1 MRMIRIFLG
10 LLAATVALATAGTAA
25 AEDVYTCPVE
35 DVIGFR
41 KMADGATADNKFGWA
56 MDVDT
61 LQPEDIVYQL
71 IVSDDG
77 VVSVYVSTDGS
88 EYMDLEEIYGFG
100 IDTFQRGVLALS
112 GGSDIEQGSTRFNF
126 AFDVAEMTMML
137 HISSVYA
144 EDTPLDTSMYLYT
157 AKCS

>member
-1 MRMIRIFLG
+1 M
-10 LLAATVALATAGTAA
+10 ALATAGTAA

-41 KMADGATADNKFGWA
+41 KMEEGATADNKFGWA

-88 EYMDLEEIYGFG
+88 EYMDLEEIYDFG
-100 IDTFQRGVLALS
+100 IDTFQRGVL
-112 GGSDIEQGSTRFNF
+112 
-126 AFDVAEMTMML
+126 VAEMTMML